1 MSSNLIYDSDDE
13 RDKFDI
19 EQRRIDIFQKNFL
32 SASIESSEDDDEGII
47 DGTKIP
53 SSTKLKSRARHAFLD
68 ISILSSSPS
77 STSIQEEDDDEQNPF
92 DIISKS
98 IHMDNIKPI
107 KKKKSL
113 GVPKSRVILDTTD
126 IYDQD
131 DSRDS
136 FTNNYSKVFFF
147 LLLKK
152 KFFLDNKLD
161 EDEQSSTTKSN
172 NKVRSRQSE
181 RSARRIIR
189 R

>member
-1 MSSNLIYDSDDE
+1 MSSYLFYDSDDE
-13 RDKFDI
+13 RDSFDV
-19 EQRRIDIFQKNFL
+19 ERRQLEVFQRNFL

-53 SSTKLKSRARHAFLD
+53 SSTKEKNRARHSFLD
-68 ISILSSSPS
+68 ISTLSSRS
-77 STSIQEEDDDEQNPF
+77 SISNQDDIEQNPF

-98 IHMDNIKPI
+98 INIENSKPM

-136 FTNNYSKVFFF
+136 FSENLENDHLESSEPKVNEI
-147 LLLKK
+147 
-152 KFFLDNKLD
+152 D
-161 EDEQSSTTKSN
+161 
-172 NKVRSRQSE
+172 
-181 RSARRIIR
+181 
-189 R
+189 